1 MGKMQR
7 NKGAAGEREVAK
19 ILNEELGIELV
30 RNLEQTRNGGHD
42 LIGLDGWAI
51 EIKRQEQLSINTWWK
66 QTVDQAERIGEKP
79 ALFYR
84 QSRKPWMVIVDI
96 SDVNSNNFPVKNRH
110 SIQMDVQCFCQL
122 VREDM

>member
-19 ILNEELGIELV
+19 ILNDELGIELV

-66 QTVDQAERIGEKP
+66 QTTDQAERAGAKP

-84 QSRKPWMVIVDI
+84 QSRKPWTVVVDANDI
-96 SDVNSNNFPVKNRH
+96 SQDSFPVNRRH
-110 SIQMDVQCFCQL
+110 TIQMDVQCFCQL
-122 VREDM
+122 VREEM